1 MIMKKL
7 NKKTTMTKT
16 LIIFILLA
24 ITSQLNAQLF
34 FWKKDTLQN
43 GIYAIIKTQKGE
55 ILCKLETDKAP
66 MTVANFV
73 GLSEGKFEVMDTLY
87 KDPFYRNMKFH
98 RVINPF
104 MIQGGDPTGT
114 GSGGPSYR
122 FYDEANN
129 GLTHDGPGTLS
140 MANAGPNTNGSQ
152 FFITHISTPHLDGKH
167 TVFGKVIKG
176 QDIVNSIVQD
186 DSLFSIMIKR
196 VGKSARKFNASETFK
211 LVYDS
216 IKKVKDAEDA
226 EFKRLAEMSIGEY
239 NSYFF
244 EQVKAKFPNAQQT
257 TSGLVYVIEEK
268 GNEERAKEGS
278 NLSLHYKG
286 TFFKDDKK
294 FDSSYD
300 RNRPMDFSYKT
311 NRMIPGFEEGIALI
325 GEKGKAKL
333 FIPYHL
339 AYGAAGRGDAMP
351 PYSDL
356 VFEIE
361 LVKIEIPRNYK
372 QEGID
377 FLEKNK
383 KNEGVFVTPSGLQ
396 YKIIKQTEGP
406 KPSATSNVTV
416 HYHGTTPDG
425 VVFDSSVDRGE
436 TISFGLNQVIPG
448 WTEGLQLMSPGSK
461 YIFYIPANL
470 AYGSRPPMGGNGPIK
485 ADMPLIFEV
494 ELFEFK

>member
-1 MIMKKL
+1 MKKSIL
-7 NKKTTMTKT
+7 T
-16 LIIFILLA
+16 LIL
-24 ITSQLNAQLF
+24 ITIVSQLNAQLF
-34 FWKKDTLQN
+34 SWKKDTLED
-43 GIYAIIKTQKGE
+43 GIYAFFNTQKGE
-55 ILCKLETDKAP
+55 IICKLATDKAP

-87 KDPFYRNMKFH
+87 KKPFYRNMKFH

-152 FFITHISTPHLDGKH
+152 FFITHVSTPHLDGKH
-167 TVFGKVIKG
+167 TVFGNVIKG

-186 DSLFSIMIKR
+186 DSLYSITIKR
-196 VGKSARKFNASETFK
+196 IGKSARKFNTSETFK
-211 LVYDS
+211 LIYDS
-216 IKKVKDAEDA
+216 IKKVKDEEASELL
-226 EFKRLAEMSIGEY
+226 KIKGMSTEEY
-239 NSYFF
+239 NTYFF
-244 EQVKAKFPNAQQT
+244 DIVKAEFPNAQQT
-257 TSGLVYVIEEK
+257 ASGLVYIIDEK
-268 GNEERAKEGS
+268 GNEERVLPGS
-278 NLSLHYKG
+278 NLSMHYKG
-286 TFFKDDKK
+286 TFFKNDKK

-300 RNRPMDFSYKT
+300 RNKPMDFSYKT
-311 NRMIPGFEEGIALI
+311 NRMIPGFEEGITLI

-333 FIPYHL
+333 LIPYHL
-339 AYGAAGRGDAMP
+339 AYGTNGRGDAMP

-356 VFEIE
+356 VFDIE
-361 LVKIEIPRNYK
+361 LVKVETPRDYK

-383 KNEGVFVTPSGLQ
+383 KNEGVQVTPSGLQ
-396 YKIIKQTEGP
+396 YKVIKQTDGP
-406 KPSATSNVTV
+406 KPTATSNVTV

-425 VVFDSSVDRGE
+425 IVFDSSVDRGE

-470 AYGSRPPMGGNGPIK
+470 AYGNRPPMGGNGLIK